1 MTFWL
6 YTSLEEIQ
14 KRIVELFSCPGIFFS
29 DGDLWHDQ
37 RRFML
42 RYMRDFG
49 FGRRFDELELEIN
62 DELVQLVDFLK
73 NGPKYDFEKVF

>member
-1 MTFWL
+1 
-6 YTSLEEIQ
+6 
-14 KRIVELFSCPGIFFS
+14 
-29 DGDLWHDQ
+29 
-37 RRFML
+37 ML